1 MVGMKRLI
9 KGLVLVLASSTFV
22 ACSTGGGNTPTPNTP
37 PVNQPTVKQLEG
49 GNGIVSAK
57 PELKGKVRIGYKG
70 LNAKTSPD
78 PITGKLIYGADELE
92 KWLKKDYP
100 NMDFEIIVY
109 PGDNAHYTKAKALME
124 AKQVDVMI
132 QSSTAQIW
140 QEGYS
145 ADLGPYIAKDKEY
158 NTDLH
163 SSKLL
168 STYFR
173 EWDPKF
179 PTDESKKI
187 ANTLPYSSAGEIMFY
202 DAEIFKDFGVEPIS
216 AKPTLDEIYE
226 KAKKLTGKNPKTG
239 KQTYGLYIPTGGKAA
254 TWTLATIVNALGGDS
269 GTYGVNEW
277 DNKVTVN
284 SPEWI
289 QGLEWLKKVKPFTP
303 PGAETATTPL
313 QWGTKDNDVAMNFA
327 QGANF
332 VFTYQAL
339 NLTDKFEPAPRPGDK
354 DGQNVR
360 LGGDRVQMM
369 KAAEN
374 LDLAW
379 EITKWFSVGNGQ
391 RFAFATQLGWP
402 TSLKALGSDV
412 KMTDEEKKTLD
423 ISSNI
428 MKKTPVDALS
438 LHTVMIDAIE
448 STTLKNVTPKEA
460 LDKAE
465 QTKLANYA
473 KLKSAA
479 GK

>member
-1 MVGMKRLI
+1 MALRQGMVRSILLI
-9 KGLVLVLASSTFV
+9 AAISAFTG
-22 ACSTGGGNTPTPNTP
+22 CSNGGGGPAG
-37 PVNQPTVKQLEG
+37 PVNAPPNQQTVKQLEG
-49 GNGIVSAK
+49 GNGIVKAK

-70 LNAKTSPD
+70 LNAKTAPD
-78 PITGKLIYGADELE
+78 PITGKLVYGADELE

-109 PGDNAHYTKAKALME
+109 PGDKDHYTKAKALME

-145 ADLGPYIAKDKEY
+145 VDLGPYIAKDKEY
-158 NTDLH
+158 NPDLH

-173 EWDPKF
+173 EWNPNF

-202 DAEIFKDFGVEPIS
+202 DTEIFKDFGVEPIS
-216 AKPTLDEIYE
+216 ANPTLDEIYE
-226 KAKKLTGKNPKTG
+226 KAKKMTGKNPRTG
-239 KQTYGLYIPTGGKAA
+239 KQTYGLYIPTGGKDA

-269 GTYGVNEW
+269 GTYGANEW
-277 DNKVTVN
+277 DNRVKVD

-289 QGLEWLKKVKPFTP
+289 QGLEWLNKVKPFTP
-303 PGAETATTPL
+303 PGAETATPPV
-313 QWGTKDNDVAMNFA
+313 QWGTTENDVAMTFA

-332 VFTYQAL
+332 VFKYEAF
-339 NLTDKFEPAPRPGDK
+339 NLSNKYEPASRPGNK
-354 DGQNVR
+354 DGENVR

-369 KAAEN
+369 KAAADPE
-374 LDLAW
+374 LAW
-379 EITKWFSVGNGQ
+379 EITKWFSLGNGQ
-391 RFAFATQLGWP
+391 RFVFATQLGWP
-402 TSLKALGSDV
+402 TSLKALGNDIQ
-412 KMTDEEKKTLD
+412 MTDEEKKALD
-423 ISSNI
+423 ISSKI

-438 LHTVMIDAIE
+438 LHTIMIDAIE
-448 STTLKNVTPKEA
+448 SSTLKGVAPKTA
-460 LDKAE
+460 LEKAE
-465 QTKLANYA
+465 QQKLASYA